1 MFMKLKTPFT
11 ILNNSLND
19 VWRMQNFNYQSPKD
33 PTKEY
38 WDEECIFH
46 PTNSHCKIFNEQLN
60 KNKIY
65 IEFYFKILPGTG
77 QCPQA
82 PGAEASF

>member
-1 MFMKLKTPFT
+1 MKLTTPFT

-19 VWRMQNFNYQSPKD
+19 VWKMHDFNYQLPKD

-38 WDEECIFH
+38 WDEECILH
-46 PTNSHCKIFNEQLN
+46 PTNSHCKIFDEQLN

-65 IEFYFKILPGTG
+65 YLVNKKATLSGFFKF
-77 QCPQA
+77 C
-82 PGAEASF
+82 